1 MATNKLSKTKISRLI
16 SDSKFLGKVQ
26 RVNDG
31 NKLYICVEAS
41 GNAHWEFRYRKPIN
55 GKDTYMRIG
64 PYPLVGIADARK
76 EIHHYH
82 KSLHNGIDPLLVK
95 NGVIESID
103 YAGNAEFSDYCKH
116 YFSENP
122 KGWAKNTIKDKTG
135 IVENHL
141 ATIIG
146 SSPLKSLTSNI
157 IWDALSTIESRNVRN
172 KALVLISTVLS
183 YAAVKGGLKH
193 TIEIDRLKGF
203 FGKPKS
209 KNYPA
214 MKPEEVGELINGFVN
229 SNTSILVF
237 LVFLWQL
244 HLLLRPGEA
253 ASSEH
258 EYINLAERK
267 FVIANLKN
275 DSEHCVPLTESAI
288 RIFTFVTEHFPDEKY
303 LFPGNSKNGCIGAGT
318 VGHAIRNNLNL
329 KGKMT
334 AHGTRSM
341 GSTKLHEDLIP
352 SHVVEACLSH
362 IDSNSVRAAYYRDN
376 FYGPRVK
383 VMEEWSDF
391 IDLQLKAV
399 VSNSNED
406 SPLIEVIT
414 AIIS

>member
-1 MATNKLSKTKISRLI
+1 MAINKLSTTKIARLI
-16 SDSKFLGKVQ
+16 SDSKFFGKVQ

-31 NKLYICVEAS
+31 NKLYICAEAN
-41 GNAHWEFRYRKPIN
+41 GNAHWEFRYRKPFN

-64 PYPLVGIADARK
+64 SYPFVGIADARK
-76 EIHHYH
+76 EIQHYH
-82 KSLHNGIDPLLVK
+82 QALHNGIDPWLVK
-95 NGVIESID
+95 SGVIESIE
-103 YAGNAEFSDYCKH
+103 YAGNVTFSDYCKH

-122 KGWAKNTIKDKTG
+122 KRWAKNTIKDKTG

-141 ATIIG
+141 AKIIG
-146 SSPLKSLTSNI
+146 SSPLKSLTLNV
-157 IWDALSTIESRNVRN
+157 IWDALNTIESGNVRN
-172 KALVLISTVLS
+172 KALVLICTILN
-183 YAAVKGGLKH
+183 YASVKGGLVDS
-193 TIEIDRLKGF
+193 IETDKLKEYF
-203 FGKPKS
+203 RKPKS

-214 MKPEEVGELINGFVN
+214 MKPEEVGELINGFVH

-237 LVFLWQL
+237 LLFLWQL

-258 EYINLAERK
+258 ENINLAERK
-267 FVIANLKN
+267 LVIANLKN
-275 DSEHCVPLTESAI
+275 DSEHCIPLTESAI
-288 RIFTFVTEHFPDEKY
+288 RIFTFVTKYFPDEKY
-303 LFPGNSKNGCIGAGT
+303 LFPGNSKAGCIGAGT

-334 AHGTRSM
+334 AHGTRSI
-341 GSTKLHEDLIP
+341 GSTKLHEDLVP

-391 IDLQLKAV
+391 IDLQLKTV

-406 SPLIEVIT
+406 SHLIEVIT